1 MFFSRLLNKSKVK
14 SEEQDYSEFEI
25 NFSDSSGIPLALF
38 SKKSGNENL
47 LILDNRKA
55 ESESEITLDRDKA
68 KLLASILYEYSSQGN
83 IERCIKTLKEGK

>member
-1 MFFSRLLNKSKVK
+1 MFFSKLLNKSNFK

-47 LILDNRKA
+47 LILDNRKTK
-55 ESESEITLDRDKA
+55 SEITLDRDKA

>member
-1 MFFSRLLNKSKVK
+1 MFFSRLLNKSNFK

-47 LILDNRKA
+47 LILDNRKTK
-55 ESESEITLDRDKA
+55 SEITLDRDKA

>member
-55 ESESEITLDRDKA
+55 ESEITLDRDKA
-68 KLLASILYEYSSQGN
+68 KLFASILYEYSSQGN

>member
-55 ESESEITLDRDKA
+55 ESEITLDRDKA
-68 KLLASILYEYSSQGN
+68 TLLASILYEYSSQGN

>member
-47 LILDNRKA
+47 LILDNRKT
-55 ESESEITLDRDKA
+55 ESEITLDRDKA

>member
-55 ESESEITLDRDKA
+55 EAEITLDRDKA

-83 IERCIKTLKEGK
+83 IEKCIKTLIEGK

>member
-55 ESESEITLDRDKA
+55 ESEITLDRDKA
-68 KLLASILYEYSSQGN
+68 KLLASILYEYSSQGS

>member
-47 LILDNRKA
+47 FILDNRKA
-55 ESESEITLDRDKA
+55 ESEITLDRDKA

>member
-47 LILDNRKA
+47 LILDNRIA
-55 ESESEITLDRDKA
+55 ESEITLDRDKA

>member
-47 LILDNRKA
+47 LILDNRKTK
-55 ESESEITLDRDKA
+55 SEITLDGDKA

>member
-55 ESESEITLDRDKA
+55 ESEITLDRDKA
-68 KLLASILYEYSSQGN
+68 KLLASILYEYSSQGH

>member
-14 SEEQDYSEFEI
+14 SEKQDYSEFEI

-55 ESESEITLDRDKA
+55 ESEITLDRDKA

>member
-55 ESESEITLDRDKA
+55 ESEITLDRDKA

-83 IERCIKTLKEGK
+83 IERWIKTLKEGK

>member
-55 ESESEITLDRDKA
+55 ESDITLDRDKA

>member
-55 ESESEITLDRDKA
+55 ESELTLDRDKA

>member
-14 SEEQDYSEFEI
+14 CEEQDYSEFEI

-47 LILDNRKA
+47 LILDNRKT
-55 ESESEITLDRDKA
+55 ESEITLDRDKA